1 MTRTISEQDLP
12 KELERLRK
20 VAPKHAEAFETLQRA
35 MQQFGV
41 TATLKV
47 SKPDPSTT
55 PTTRFSFSV
64 QDNSPTDSEAQST
77 E

>member
-20 VAPKHAEAFETLQRA
+20 TSPKKAESFKVLRKT
-35 MQQFGV
+35 MQQFGI

-47 SKPDPSTT
+47 TKPDPSPTM
-55 PTTRFSFSV
+55 TTRFAFSV
-64 QDNSPTDSEAQST
+64 QDNSPTDSEAPPKD
-77 E
+77 